1 VGPVAWRRTPGQIT
15 CRESNEAECADE
27 KRLFVE
33 LRNSLGSLVQIQ
45 RSHMQALASGD
56 GQESRFEE
64 EIRVALS
71 AWQDARRAYMLHVIN
86 HGCRSSKD
94 LI

>member
-1 VGPVAWRRTPGQIT
+1 MPEWNA
-15 CRESNEAECADE
+15 AECADE
-27 KRLFVE
+27 NRLFAE
-33 LRNSLGSLVQIQ
+33 LRNTLGSLVQIQ
-45 RSHMQALASGD
+45 RSHMEALALGD

-71 AWQDARRAYMLHVIN
+71 AWQDARRAYMRHVMD
-86 HGCRSSKD
+86 HGCRSNKD

>member
-1 VGPVAWRRTPGQIT
+1 MP
-15 CRESNEAECADE
+15 ESNGVGCAEE

-33 LRNSLGSLVQIQ
+33 LKHTLGSLVEIQ
-45 RSHMQALASGD
+45 RAHMDALSSED
-56 GQESRFEE
+56 GQVSRFED

-71 AWQDARRAYMLHVIN
+71 AWQNTRYAYMRRISD

>member
-1 VGPVAWRRTPGQIT
+1 
-15 CRESNEAECADE
+15 
-27 KRLFVE
+27 
-33 LRNSLGSLVQIQ
+33 
-45 RSHMQALASGD
+45 MQALASGD

-71 AWQDARRAYMLHVIN
+71 AWQDARRAYMRHVIN

>member
-1 VGPVAWRRTPGQIT
+1 MP
-15 CRESNEAECADE
+15 ESNAAECADE
-27 KRLFVE
+27 KRLFTE
-33 LRNSLGSLVQIQ
+33 LRNTLGSLVQIQ
-45 RSHMQALASGD
+45 RSHMEALASGD

-64 EIRVALS
+64 EIRIALS
-71 AWQDARRAYMLHVIN
+71 TWQDSRRAYVRHVMG